1 MLTDVAALQREN
13 AEQRAQMAAMFATQA
28 LLVAEIAKLNQRLAE
43 LLAVARRKQRKTT
56 SGSSETKPTP
66 PPPNVDA
73 DAQKAF

>member
-1 MLTDVAALQREN
+1 
-13 AEQRAQMAAMFATQA
+13 MAAMFATQA

-66 PPPNVDA
+66 PPPNDDA
-73 DAQKAF
+73 DAPKAFE